1 MSTFRAAFFALLLI
15 VAAAACDE
23 DPTDITPD
31 TCGLI
36 ETFESGLSADTELH
50 VAPDGDDG
58 SGDGSE
64 SRPFA
69 TIARAVGDAVPGT
82 AVRIHEGTYSGG
94 TFLSDLR
101 GNPDTPIWIGG
112 VEGENRPIIDGGGE
126 GIHLSELSYVVLHD
140 IEVANSANNGIN
152 TDDGGDYA
160 NEQATHHV
168 VFRDLFVHDV
178 GGTGNQD
185 CLKLS
190 GVNQF
195 WVLNST
201 FERCGGGGSG
211 SGIDH
216 VGCDDGLLSGNTFRN
231 MSGNAVQAK
240 GGSENIEIHGN
251 TIVDGGARALNM
263 GGSTGD
269 AYFRPPLST
278 SASNY
283 EARDIRAV
291 ANIIEGATA
300 AIAFVGC
307 VDCLAANNTI
317 VDPDNWVFRI
327 LQETTTHDGYEFL
340 PAQNGHVVNNLVY
353 FERAALS
360 TDVNVGPDT
369 DAGSFT
375 FENNLWYAWD
385 DPAQSAPSLPG
396 TEIGSIVGEDPEF
409 VADYRIDASSP
420 AAGAGIPLSDV
431 RADAGG
437 MCYLSPPG
445 MGGQG

>member
-1 MSTFRAAFFALLLI
+1 MVIVTF
-15 VAAAACDE
+15 VACDD
-23 DPTDITPD
+23 DPTDFTPNA
-31 TCGLI
+31 CGPI
-36 ETFESGLSADTELH
+36 ETFESGLTANVEIH
-50 VAPDGDDG
+50 VSPSGDDG
-58 SGDGSE
+58 AGDGSE
-64 SRPFA
+64 SSPFA
-69 TIARAVGDAVPGT
+69 TISRAVRDAVRGT
-82 AVRIHEGTYSGG
+82 AIRVHEGVYSGG
-94 TFLSDLR
+94 TFLSDVR
-101 GNPDTPIWIGG
+101 GAESAPIWIGG
-112 VEGENRPIIDGGGE
+112 VDGESRPLIDGGGE
-126 GIHLSELSYVVLHD
+126 GIHLSEVSYVVLHD

-152 TDDGGDYA
+152 TDDGGDYG
-160 NEQATHHV
+160 NVQATHHV
-168 VFRDLFVHDV
+168 VFRDLYVHDV

-190 GVNQF
+190 GVNHF
-195 WVLNST
+195 WVLNSA

-216 VGCDDGLLSGNTFRN
+216 VGCHNGLLAGNSFRE

-269 AYFRPPLST
+269 AFFRPPLST
-278 SASNY
+278 TSPNF
-283 EARDIRAV
+283 EARNIRAV

-317 VDPDNWVFRI
+317 VDPQNWIFRI

-340 PAQNGHVVNNLVY
+340 PAQDGYAVNNLVY

-360 TDVNVGPDT
+360 TDVNVGPNT
-369 DAGSFT
+369 DANSFV

-385 DPAQSAPSLPG
+385 DPGQSAPSLPG
-396 TEIGSIVGEDPEF
+396 TEVGSIVGLDPAL
-409 VADYRIDASSP
+409 VTDYRIDASSP
-420 AAGAGIPLSDV
+420 AVGAGIRLSDV
-431 RADAGG
+431 RSDAVGV
-437 MCYLSPPG
+437 CYANPPSIG
-445 MGGQG
+445 AFEVF